1 MRLERAFEWIL
12 WNSRVAVIV
21 AVVASLLVGFGA
33 LWVSTVDAFTLLAH
47 MTHYHEASAS
57 GIAEAGIAGQDA
69 LRSTIVAHVVAV
81 VDGYLLAA
89 IMLIFALGLYE
100 LFVSRIDV
108 AEGSEFASRVLLIR
122 SLDDLKDRLA
132 KVVLLMLVVKFF
144 EIAIGVKIERP
155 LDLLYLAVGIALV
168 STALWLSHGGPAKP
182 KLADH

>member
-21 AVVASLLVGFGA
+21 AVVASLLVGLGA
-33 LWVSTVDAFTLLAH
+33 LWVSTVDAVTLLSH

-57 GIAEAGIAGQDA
+57 GGAAQDA
-69 LRSTIVAHVVAV
+69 ERAIIVAHVVAV
-81 VDGYLLAA
+81 IDGYLLAA

-132 KVVLLMLVVKFF
+132 KVVLLMLVVRFF
-144 EIAIGVKIERP
+144 EIATGVKVERP
-155 LDLLYLAVGIALV
+155 LDLLYLALGIALV
-168 STALWLSHGGPAKP
+168 ATALWLSHGGPAKP
-182 KLADH
+182 KAAEH